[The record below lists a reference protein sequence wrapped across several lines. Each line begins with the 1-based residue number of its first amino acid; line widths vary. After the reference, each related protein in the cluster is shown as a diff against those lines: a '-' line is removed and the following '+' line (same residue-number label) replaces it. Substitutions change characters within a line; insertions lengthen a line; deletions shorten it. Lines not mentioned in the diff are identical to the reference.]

1 MEQLVALGVEPGDQD
16 STTKSLT
23 SLKNELAKEKL
34 AQEKAQTDVETLT
47 WAVEELNKTTN
58 QLTTWVHSL
67 GDQVKHLDNKVL
79 DLLTKL

>member
-47 WAVEELNKTTN
+47 WAVEELNKTAN

>member
-47 WAVEELNKTTN
+47 WTVEELNKTTN